1 MIDATESA
9 EAAAFNEEMAVDA
22 PLVDRDA
29 QQQAALKQRMR
40 DSIHVTG
47 DGRPGMQGALDAWR
61 ASPPQPDSCHV

>member
-22 PLVDRDA
+22 PLVDHDA

-40 DSIHVTG
+40 DSIHVAG
-47 DGRPGMQGALDAWR
+47 DGRPGMQGMLDAWR
-61 ASPPQPDSCHV
+61 ASLPQPDSCHV